1 MNPSEPSQPVVPP
14 EPKPFPGFA
23 QSLWVLLVFF
33 FFSLILLIPAF
44 VLRHLAFPRW
54 AAWILLLG
62 QLGSLLLTLR
72 VCGPKG
78 RSPWSPA
85 FPSRAV
91 PWAVWPLTLATS
103 AGLILVTNGLDGWV
117 SHLFPP
123 PAAFHQGL
131 DSMGWPGLV
140 LGAPLTE
147 EPLLRGLILGGF
159 TLRYGARKAILF
171 SALLFAFMHLNIWQ
185 FPGAFLLGLFAGW
198 LTLRTGS
205 LWPAV
210 LAHFLNNLTV
220 TVARDL
226 LIPYLGDA
234 RFQPLW
240 MWGLGLLLL
249 GSGLAALTA
258 LTRLTREATPAQ
270 APQTASP

>member
-1 MNPSEPSQPVVPP
+1 MTPSEPSQPAVPP
-14 EPKPFPGFA
+14 APKPFPGFA
-23 QSLWVLLVFF
+23 QSLWVILVFF
-33 FFSLILLIPAF
+33 FFSAILLIPAF
-44 VLRHLAFPRW
+44 MLRRLAFPRW

-62 QLGSLLLTLR
+62 QLGSLFLTLR
-72 VCGPKG
+72 VCAPKG
-78 RSPWSPA
+78 SNPWSPA

-91 PWAVWPLTLATS
+91 SLAVWPLTLAAS

-123 PAAFHQGL
+123 PAAFHQGM

-147 EPLLRGLILGGF
+147 EPLVRGLILGGF
-159 TLRYGARKAILF
+159 ALRYGTRKAILF
-171 SALLFAFMHLNIWQ
+171 SALLFGAMHLNIWQ
-185 FPGAFLLGLFAGW
+185 FPGAFLMGLFAGW

-205 LWPAV
+205 LWPV
-210 LAHFLNNLTV
+210 VIAHFLNNLTV
-220 TVARDL
+220 TVARAWQ
-226 LIPYLGDA
+226 IPYLGDE

-249 GSGLAALTA
+249 GSGLAALD
-258 LTRLTREATPAQ
+258 RLTRQTLEAPPEQ
-270 APQTASP
+270 APQTASL